1 MLLLVMPGPHGL
13 HASLCRSSYTRSQE
27 GVMLEALELQILK
40 LVRGTTTHIHIPGYL
55 LLPLLYWFYL
65 PRGQQFRLIA
75 EPAST
80 EPRQIKLW
88 SGNKSSESPHG
99 GLA

>member
-40 LVRGTTTHIHIPGYL
+40 LVRGTTTPYTYPGIYYCHCYTGSIYL
-55 LLPLLYWFYL
+55 EANSFV
-65 PRGQQFRLIA
+65 
-75 EPAST
+75 
-80 EPRQIKLW
+80 
-88 SGNKSSESPHG
+88 
-99 GLA
+99 